1 MDHKQCNLKESKIQ
15 DPRHFFFTLL
25 FVVKKFMSFLH
36 ERKIRE
42 CKVCERRARQHRKVL
57 CGMAGGEEDEEDK
70 LKEVKAE
77 KGSVPC
83 AFQGGVQTSSGWSGG
98 TSRW

>member
-1 MDHKQCNLKESKIQ
+1 MDHKQCNLKELKIQ
-15 DPRHFFFTLL
+15 DPRHLCFTLL
-25 FVVKKFMSFLH
+25 FVIPTCRH

-77 KGSVPC
+77 NGSVPC
-83 AFQGGVQTSSGWSGG
+83 GFQGGVQTRSGWSGG